1 MVLLFAIQTH
11 NRRFRRKD
19 EGFAVREG
27 KRYNVL
33 CSVALLFVFFF
44 VKWYLNFET
53 KKFNII

>member
-33 CSVALLFVFFF
+33 CSVALLLFF
-44 VKWYLNFET
+44 LSSG
-53 KKFNII
+53 I